1 MKKQFQIASEAK
13 NRSGAGMLASV
24 VRKSKMGLA
33 LFSRYIFVAVIIF
46 LVAFMVS
53 CGGGGGGS
61 PKSLAKEGFA
71 LQKEAFVVGSGD
83 NVEAANAYMKKF
95 EAHNEKVKKL
105 SPEQK
110 KIYDAELWQL
120 MQAK

>member
-1 MKKQFQIASEAK
+1 MKNQFQIASEAK
-13 NRSGAGMLASV
+13 NRSGAGKLASV

-33 LFSRYIFVAVIIF
+33 MFSRYIFVAVIVF
-46 LVAFMVS
+46 LVAVMVS
-53 CGGGGGGS
+53 CGGGGS

-71 LQKEAFVVGSGD
+71 LQKEAFVVGSGN

-105 SPEQK
+105 TPEQK
-110 KIYDAELWQL
+110 KIYDTELLQL